1 MPAPERRRRL
11 AVAGLLAYAAA
22 AVAVLV
28 SPVSPGAIVEA
39 LGSWMRED
47 LGLVGFGQGWIEF
60 VANIVLFLPLG
71 VLLTLL
77 LGRVWIALVLAVTL
91 SVAVE
96 LVQFVLPARLPSV
109 RDVLAN
115 GLGAAAGVL
124 LAWLFIRRSRPG
136 RPRATRRV
144 R

>member
-47 LGLVGFGQGWIEF
+47 LGLVRFGQGWIEF

-77 LGRVWIALVLAVTL
+77 LGRAWIALVLAVTL

-115 GLGAAAGVL
+115 SFGAAAGVL
-124 LAWLFIRRSRPG
+124 LAWPFIRRSRPG